1 MYGCEWKG
9 VSVGVCEEG
18 TDPRLASWCSSVP
31 PLPQV
36 NQPLEE
42 HMGKSMLGNLGY
54 GSALVSLS
62 PLPPGA
68 VLCNHV

>member
-1 MYGCEWKG
+1 MDVSGRGCLWVCVKRVQTLGSLAG
-9 VSVGVCEEG
+9 V
-18 TDPRLASWCSSVP
+18 PQP

-54 GSALVSLS
+54 GSAS
-62 PLPPGA
+62 
-68 VLCNHV
+68 C